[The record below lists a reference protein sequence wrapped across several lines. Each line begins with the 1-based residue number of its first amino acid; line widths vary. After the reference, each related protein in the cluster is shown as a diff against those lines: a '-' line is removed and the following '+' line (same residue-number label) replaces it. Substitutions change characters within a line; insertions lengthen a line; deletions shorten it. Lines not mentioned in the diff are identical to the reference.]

1 MKSYTYTMED
11 DNGDT
16 VEWQIEYKLIPY
28 CEDDEAPV
36 EIISCMIGDED
47 VSERNINNNYQD
59 ICHKILENEA
69 DILGES
75 EYDNEE

>member
-1 MKSYTYTMED
+1 MED

-28 CEDDEAPV
+28 SEDDEAPV

-69 DILGES
+69 DILGEI